1 MNAIDTRPVPGSPS
15 ARAKLPAPP
24 KLRRGT
30 LRITPLGGLG
40 EVGRNM
46 TVFEIDGRLLI
57 VDCGV
62 LFPEDHQPGV
72 DLVLPDFELIR
83 DRLGDVEALILTHGH
98 EDHIGGVPYLLRE
111 RPDLP
116 IVGTRLTLA
125 MTEAKLREHRIRPL
139 ELTVAERTSETFGP
153 FRCEFVAVNHSIPD
167 AVAVAVHT
175 RAGSVLHTGDFKLD
189 PTPLDGRVTDLRHLA
204 RLGEAGIDLLMIDS
218 TNAEVAGH
226 VPSEREVGPA
236 LRRAVAETRGIVV
249 AAAFSSHVHRVQQL
263 VDAAV
268 ANRRKVAFV
277 GRSMLRTMTIARELG
292 FLTVPPDT
300 VVDIRAVADLPRNRV
315 VVIST
320 GSQGE
325 PLSALARMA
334 AGSHA
339 QVTLGPT
346 DTVLLAAGTV
356 PGTEVAV
363 SRVINGIVGCG
374 SRIVHRDNAFVHVS
388 GHARAGELL
397 IVHDTV
403 KPRQTMPVHGELR
416 HLTANAG
423 LAVSTGVDPEH
434 VLIGGNGVSV
444 DMTDGKAEI
453 VGAVPCGYLYVDGR
467 GVGEVDEEALRERV
481 TLGEEGFVLVVAVV
495 DAVGG
500 RIVSGPDVSSH
511 GFADN
516 PAMLDDVRPKITD
529 ALERAMSAGERE
541 PYPLQQAIRRVVGR
555 WASDTHRRRPVIIPV
570 VVTT

>member
-1 MNAIDTRPVPGSPS
+1 MNAIDITVPGSPS
-15 ARAKLPAPP
+15 ARARLPVPRP
-24 KLRRGT
+24 LRRGT

-46 TVFEIDGRLLI
+46 TVFELDGRLLI

-139 ELTVAERTSETFGP
+139 ELTIAERTSETFGP

-167 AVAVAVHT
+167 AVAVAIHT
-175 RAGSVLHTGDFKLD
+175 SAGSVLHTGDFKLD

-218 TNAEVAGH
+218 TNAEVSGH
-226 VPSEREVGPA
+226 TASERDVGPA
-236 LRRAVAETRGIVV
+236 LRRAVAETRGTVV
-249 AAAFSSHVHRVQQL
+249 AAAFSSHIHRVQQL

-268 ANRRKVAFV
+268 AHKRKVAFV

-292 FLTVPPDT
+292 YLTVPPNT
-300 VVDIRAVADLPRNRV
+300 LVDVRTVADLPPDRV
-315 VVIST
+315 LVICT

-334 AGSHA
+334 GGSHA
-339 QVTLGPT
+339 QVTLGPS
-346 DTVLLAAGTV
+346 DTVILAAGTV
-356 PGTEVAV
+356 PGNEVAV

-403 KPRQTMPVHGELR
+403 GAKQVMPVHGELR

-423 LAVSTGVDPEH
+423 LAVSTGVDPER

-444 DMTDGKAEI
+444 DLTDGKARI
-453 VGAVPCGYLYVDGR
+453 AGAVPCGYLYVDGR
-467 GVGEVDEEALRERV
+467 GVGEVDEESLRDRV
-481 TLGEEGFVLVVAVV
+481 TLGEEGFVLVVTVV
-495 DAVGG
+495 DTVAGI
-500 RIVSGPDVSSH
+500 IVSGPDVSSR
-511 GFADN
+511 GFAEN
-516 PAMLDDVRPKITD
+516 PAMFDDVKPKLAD
-529 ALERAMSAGERE
+529 ALTRAMAAGDRE
-541 PYPLQQAIRRVVGR
+541 PYALQQAIRRVLGR
-555 WASDTHRRRPVIIPV
+555 WVADAHRRRPIIIPV

>member
-1 MNAIDTRPVPGSPS
+1 VSAVEVSVPGSPS
-15 ARAKLPAPP
+15 ARARLPQPR

-57 VDCGV
+57 IDCGV

-72 DLVLPDFELIR
+72 DLVLPDFDLIR
-83 DRLGDVEALILTHGH
+83 DRLGDVEALVLTHGH

-125 MTEAKLREHRIRPL
+125 MTAAKLREHRIRPL
-139 ELTVAERTSETFGP
+139 ELTVAERTSEQFGP

-175 RAGSVLHTGDFKLD
+175 SAGSVLHTGDFKLD
-189 PTPLDGRVTDLRHLA
+189 PVPLDGRVTDLRHLG
-204 RLGEAGIDLLMIDS
+204 RLGEAGIDLLLIDS
-218 TNAEVAGH
+218 TNAEVPGH
-226 VPSEREVGPA
+226 TPPEREVGPA
-236 LRRAVAETRGIVV
+236 LRRAVAETRGLVV
-249 AAAFSSHVHRVQQL
+249 AASFSSHVHRVQQL

-292 FLTVPPDT
+292 YLTMPPDT
-300 VVDIRAVADLPRNRV
+300 LIDIRAVDDLPRDRAM
-315 VVIST
+315 VICT

-334 AGSHA
+334 GGAHA
-339 QVTLGPT
+339 QVSLGQR
-346 DTVLLAAGTV
+346 DTVILAAGTV
-356 PGTEVAV
+356 PGNEVAV

-397 IVHDTV
+397 VVHDIV
-403 KPRQTMPVHGELR
+403 RPKQVMPVHGELR
-416 HLTANAG
+416 MLTANAG
-423 LAVSTGVDPEH
+423 LAVSTGIDPER

-444 DMTDGKAEI
+444 DLTDGKAEI
-453 VGAVPCGYLYVDGR
+453 AGAVPCGYLYVDGR
-467 GVGEVDEEALRERV
+467 GVGEVDEESLRDRV
-481 TLGEEGFVLVVAVV
+481 TLGEEGFILVVVVV

-500 RIVSGPDVSSH
+500 TIVSGPDVSSR
-511 GFADN
+511 GFAEG
-516 PAMLDDVRPKITD
+516 PAVFDDVKPKISD
-529 ALERAMSAGERE
+529 AIARALAGGEHE
-541 PYPLQQAIRRVVGR
+541 PYALQQVVRRVVGR
-555 WASDTHRRRPVIIPV
+555 WVSDAHRRRPIIIPV